1 MLQLEKIDVLLGKCP
16 ILEGITAFIEAGDFI
31 TIIGHNG
38 AGKSTLFNILSGK
51 LRPSSGAI
59 YLDGKEITHQK
70 EEERALKIRT
80 LFQNPSCGSVGNMT
94 VAENLALATYL
105 GRVCGF
111 RPGMRYMPRH
121 EAINLL
127 KPLGLGLENHFET
140 PMKKLSGGQRQL
152 IAFIM
157 ATLAN
162 PKLLLLD
169 EPTAALDPISAD
181 KLIHLALDYAIRQK
195 VAVVMVTHDMSYASS
210 VGNKLWIMRQGK
222 LQAEFGK
229 EKESFSHPQLLGLM
243 T

>member
-1 MLQLEKIDVLLGKCP
+1 
-16 ILEGITAFIEAGDFI
+16 
-31 TIIGHNG
+31 
-38 AGKSTLFNILSGK
+38 
-51 LRPSSGAI
+51 
-59 YLDGKEITHQK
+59 
-70 EEERALKIRT
+70 
-80 LFQNPSCGSVGNMT
+80 MT

-105 GRVCGF
+105 GRVCDF

-121 EAINLL
+121 EAVNLL
-127 KPLGLGLENHFET
+127 KPLGLGLENQLDT

-210 VGNKLWIMRQGK
+210 VGNKLWVMRQGK